1 MNIVVLDGY
10 TLNPG
15 DLSWDELIKLGEC
28 KIYDRTSPGEII
40 DRSGDADIILLNKV
54 KLPRET
60 IEKLPNLKYIGVL
73 ATGFNIVDID
83 AANERKI
90 PVSNVPTYGTLS
102 VAQTTFAHLLNLTH
116 RTAYH
121 AHTVAYGKW
130 STSKDFCYWDFPL
143 IELAGLT
150 MGIIGYGK
158 IGQAVARIARAF
170 EMDVIFYDITTRS
183 DIPEGIKQINNPDDI
198 FSKSDVVTLHCPL
211 TDETYQIVNSQ
222 RLKLMKKSAFL
233 INTSRGP
240 LVDEEALAEALN
252 SGQIAGAGLDVL
264 SEEPPDFDNILLST
278 QNCFITPHFAWAT
291 RGARQRLMETVIAN
305 IRSFLQN
312 KPQNIVNNWSSE

>member
-15 DLSWDELIKLGEC
+15 DLNWDELIKLGEC
-28 KIYDRTSPGEII
+28 KIYDRTSPEEII
-40 DRSGDADIILLNKV
+40 DRSREADILLLNKV
-54 KLPRET
+54 KLPREK

-83 AANERKI
+83 AANEKKI

-102 VAQTTFAHLLNLTH
+102 VAQTTFAHLLNLTQ
-116 RTAYH
+116 RTEYH
-121 AHTVAYGKW
+121 AHTVSYGKW
-130 STSKDFCYWDFPL
+130 SMSKDFCYWDFPL

-150 MGIIGYGK
+150 MGIIGFGE
-158 IGQAVARIARAF
+158 IGRAVAKIARAF
-170 EMDVIFYDITTRS
+170 EMNVIFYDITKQP
-183 DIPEGIKQINNPDDI
+183 DIPEGIIQINDPDDI

-211 TDETYQIVNSQ
+211 TDETNQIVNTQ
-222 RLKLMKKSAFL
+222 RLKLMKKSAYL
-233 INTSRGP
+233 INTSRGQ
-240 LVDEEALAEALN
+240 LVDEEALADALN

-264 SEEPPDFDNILLST
+264 SEEPPKYDNILLST
-278 QNCFITPHFAWAT
+278 PNCFITPHIAWAT
-291 RGARQRLMETVIAN
+291 RSARQRLMDTVIAN
-305 IRSFLQN
+305 IKSFQQN